1 VTEHNTDKSSKAIE
15 REAIIAE
22 YEQERRRSMIHLE
35 AAICSL
41 MHTASP
47 HEAARILRQQADIVE
62 AYE

>member
-1 VTEHNTDKSSKAIE
+1 MTKSTKSAEAIE

-47 HEAARILRQQADIVE
+47 HEAASILRQQADILE
-62 AYE
+62 TYE

>member
-1 VTEHNTDKSSKAIE
+1 MTQPPRASEAIE

-22 YEQERRRSMIHLE
+22 FEQERRRSMIHLE
-35 AAICSL
+35 ASICSL

-47 HEAARILRQQADIVE
+47 HEAARILREQANILE